1 MVPAYPGCR
10 VIRSTDL
17 EWRFPPEAE
26 SASSARRRVLEALED
41 LDLDGASDS
50 AALVVSELAA
60 NVLLHARSDFVVRLI
75 VAQPE
80 DGRPV
85 LRIEVDDRSTHV
97 PTIHNFT
104 LVSTSGRGLRLVN
117 SLSAAWGVE
126 LAAERSGK
134 TVWAELEVD
143 ADSRAPAPFTSS
155 RLSPDGFDFDGV
167 EPL

>member
-1 MVPAYPGCR
+1 MTQ
-10 VIRSTDL
+10 TDL

-26 SASSARRRVLEALED
+26 SASSARRHVLEALEG
-41 LDLDGASDS
+41 LELDGASDS
-50 AALVVSELAA
+50 AAIVVSELAA

-80 DGRPV
+80 DGPPV
-85 LRIEVDDRSTHV
+85 VRIEVDDRSSHV

-104 LVSTSGRGLRLVN
+104 VFSTSGRGLRLVD
-117 SLSAAWGVE
+117 SVSAAWGVQ

-134 TVWAELEVD
+134 TVWAELELD
-143 ADSRAPAPFTSS
+143 ADNRAPAPLTFSG
-155 RLSPDGFDFDGV
+155 LSPDGFDFDGV